1 MNSTMLDNEELMLQ
15 IFGTGDANE
24 TAHHS
29 AAPRR
34 HTNHVV
40 EGDSSASI
48 GRTNQTTATLTTP
61 SSRNLSLRVNN
72 KKINKKRKSKHRGL
86 NKPAFATHYP
96 EKLIF
101 NTAGQAVAPRY
112 KVPKFS
118 RYIGMLAT
126 DPSIFPINVKDYRT
140 LRKLGQVDKA
150 WKIVKVMTL
159 FCLTM

>member
-1 MNSTMLDNEELMLQ
+1 MIQSVHFVALVGTSLMQRKKMVLVIKSLIKCYA
-15 IFGTGDANE
+15 IFPWV
-24 TAHHS
+24 H
-29 AAPRR
+29 
-34 HTNHVV
+34 
-40 EGDSSASI
+40 
-48 GRTNQTTATLTTP
+48 
-61 SSRNLSLRVNN
+61 
-72 KKINKKRKSKHRGL
+72 
-86 NKPAFATHYP
+86 

-112 KVPKFS
+112 KVAKYS

-159 FCLTM
+159 FGLTVSFIFLSSVSC